1 MTETTERHFCI
12 DPGIGEKMDG
22 CPYSLYED
30 GHDVQEYI
38 IPPTGYKFIGFKY
51 EPLSNQ
57 QIYDGKLVA
66 QYEKQ
71 PFKARLLSS
80 MGKVLMVLATLAIL
94 GLIVYLAASVF
105 KEPKTSRPAK
115 TPQTEVIVPDTLA
128 EEAPTVTTEE
138 PQQVEEPVAPAEE
151 PEAEPSPEVKEEEK
165 PVAEAPSTPFQ
176 KKFWDMIHKREGRMD
191 PYDSLYKAN
200 RNQVEGEEYDYLRF
214 TILKDFT
221 SFKQWSGKLRN
232 ISPSDAEQIQDIST
246 LKERIKA
253 TE

>member
-1 MTETTERHFCI
+1 MTEITERHFCI

-105 KEPKTSRPAK
+105 KEPKTNRPAK

-128 EEAPTVTTEE
+128 EETPAVTTEE

-151 PEAEPSPEVKEEEK
+151 PEAEPITEVKEEEK

-214 TILKDFT
+214 TILKNSTAFKEWT
-221 SFKQWSGKLRN
+221 SKLQKIPASELGTINTVNDLKSKLRE
-232 ISPSDAEQIQDIST
+232 IE
-246 LKERIKA
+246 
-253 TE
+253 